1 MKNDL
6 DTLQLNLEYGQIIK
20 FDSKYNILGP
30 SDENFKK
37 YEKLFK
43 NAEIALPVFLL
54 KFHKIEIKTS
64 QTFLKFKL
72 LKTPKKIQ
80 NFFSTQ
86 QNIKKLIDIN
96 SPKNLDINEKKIIK
110 IFKKLNVLPFP
121 VFLNDSKSRK
131 NSKFTFR
138 IDQISKSL
146 NVSKIVYRN
155 STSLPLK
162 NNHDV
167 KILLFDDIIL
177 KSTHYALVFN
187 EKSKS
192 KKINVRIHSS
202 CLTGDLMGSQRC
214 DCGYQLNTA
223 IDFMNNN
230 SGKGIIIYLNQEGRG
245 LGIHNKIISYN
256 IQETGWDTYAADNI
270 LGFSGD
276 ERNYKS
282 AIKILKHLKINNI
295 NLITNN
301 PEKINSLNKRGIKV
315 SQVIK
320 IKPDVNK
327 FNKEYM
333 KTKKNIGKHLL
344 NL

>member
-6 DTLQLNLEYGQIIK
+6 DKLQLNLEYGQVIK
-20 FDSKYNILGP
+20 FNNNYNILNP
-30 SDENFKK
+30 SDKNFKK
-37 YEKLFK
+37 YDKFIK
-43 NAEIALPVFLL
+43 NSEIALPVFLL
-54 KFHKIEIKTS
+54 KFHEIEINTS
-64 QTFLKFKL
+64 QNFLKFKL
-72 LKTPKKIQ
+72 KKNPKKIQ
-80 NFFSTQ
+80 SFFKSQ
-86 QNIKKLIDIN
+86 KNIKSFIDIN
-96 SPKNLDINEKKIIK
+96 APQSLDINEKKIIN
-110 IFKKLNVLPFP
+110 IFKKLNILPFP
-121 VFLNDSKSRK
+121 IFLKDSKGQK
-131 NSKFTFR
+131 NSIASFK
-138 IDQISKSL
+138 INEISKSL
-146 NVSKIVYRN
+146 NVSRIVFRN

-167 KILLFDDIIL
+167 KILLFDDVVL

-223 IDFMNNN
+223 IDYMNDN
-230 SGKGIIIYLNQEGRG
+230 SGRGVIIYLNQEGRG

-276 ERNYKS
+276 ERDYKS
-282 AIKILKHLKINNI
+282 AIKILKYLKIQDV

-301 PEKINSLNKRGIKV
+301 PEKINSLNMHGIKI
-315 SQVIK
+315 SKVIK
-320 IKPDVNK
+320 IKPGVNK
-327 FNKEYM
+327 FNKDYM

>member
-1 MKNDL
+1 MKNDI
-6 DTLQLNLEYGQIIK
+6 DILQLNLEYGQIIK
-20 FDSKYNILGP
+20 FNSKYNILSS

-37 YEKLFK
+37 YKKLFK

-72 LKTPKKIQ
+72 LKSPRKIQ
-80 NFFSTQ
+80 NFFSTS
-86 QNIKKLIDIN
+86 QNIKKHIDIN
-96 SPKNLDINEKKIIK
+96 TPKTLDKNEKKIIK

-121 VFLNDSKSRK
+121 IFVKDYKSRK
-131 NSKFTFR
+131 DSRFTFR
-138 IDQISKSL
+138 INEISKSL

-167 KILLFDDIIL
+167 KILLFDDVIL

-276 ERNYKS
+276 ERNYIS
-282 AIKILKHLKINNI
+282 AIKILKYLKINNI

-315 SQVIK
+315 SQIIK
-320 IKPDVNK
+320 IKPGVNK